1 MTAEELFTSLESDYT
16 ARLEKR
22 AQQWSVKHPEEA
34 KALRDAIDAHFER
47 EPEPGG
53 LLWLAREA
61 AVVEAIRAKKGWPT
75 MREYVRLQ
83 SGEELPPPIVPLRI
97 VPPAVERFDAK
108 AKASGE

>member
-1 MTAEELFTSLESDYT
+1 MIDIIASLEEAY
-16 ARLEKR
+16 AERLALR
-22 AQQWSVKHPEEA
+22 ATQWSTKHPEEA